1 MTSTALGYQMM
12 IEQHLLQSMVSSEQ
26 RNNFYIACAYA
37 KVYAKFLNIDKE
49 TIPKMPISSNSV
61 VTDAIEWQKYYF
73 DILMVI
79 CEKMKLNLIEVRNK
93 YGKGKNTPMV
103 IEKIQ

>member
-37 KVYAKFLNIDKE
+37 KVYAKFLDVKQE
-49 TIPKMPISSNSV
+49 DIPKIPVATESI

-73 DILMVI
+73 KILMVI
-79 CEKMKLNLIEVRNK
+79 CEKMKLNLIDVRAR
-93 YGKGKNTPMV
+93 YGKGKNTPIV
-103 IEKIQ
+103 VTEKK